1 MFEEILNL
9 NANFTSI
16 VRKISKKY
24 HITLPQALILFNISS
39 RGTSM
44 SGLAYRLGLDP
55 STVTR
60 NIEKLE
66 LRNFLYREKSILDTR
81 VINVYKSNEGN
92 RISAMIEKEVAFI
105 LNNSS
110 NDIPDI
116 KDALQT
122 MNWNMEKEEM
132 VK

>member
-16 VRKISKKY
+16 IRKISRK
-24 HITLPQALILFNISS
+24 HNITLSQALILLNISL

-44 SGLAYRLGLDP
+44 SGLANRLGLDP

-66 LRNFLYREKSILDTR
+66 LRNLLYREKSITDTR

-92 RISAMIEKEVAFI
+92 RISDSIEQKAESI
-105 LNNSS
+105 LNQFSYDAPS
-110 NDIPDI
+110 I
-116 KDALQT
+116 KDALQM
-122 MNWNMEKEEM
+122 MNWNMEKEERL
-132 VK
+132 K

>member
-44 SGLAYRLGLDP
+44 SGLAHRLGLDP

>member
-44 SGLAYRLGLDP
+44 SELAHRLGLDP

-66 LRNFLYREKSILDTR
+66 LRNFLYRE
-81 VINVYKSNEGN
+81 NQ
-92 RISAMIEKEVAFI
+92 F
-105 LNNSS
+105 
-110 NDIPDI
+110 
-116 KDALQT
+116 
-122 MNWNMEKEEM
+122 
-132 VK
+132 

>member
-16 VRKISKKY
+16 VRKISRKY

>member
-24 HITLPQALILFNISS
+24 HITLPQAFILFNISS

-44 SGLAYRLGLDP
+44 SELALRLGLDP

-81 VINVYKSNEGN
+81 VINIYKSNEGN
-92 RISAMIEKEVAFI
+92 RISVMIEKEVAFI